1 VAGLS
6 RRGTDTLRGVDPIVL
21 PGLLGAEVGD
31 ATAAEAIESNEMAL
45 SINMRDIRLSST
57 IGRNQALLA

>member
-1 VAGLS
+1 
-6 RRGTDTLRGVDPIVL
+6 
-21 PGLLGAEVGD
+21 VGD